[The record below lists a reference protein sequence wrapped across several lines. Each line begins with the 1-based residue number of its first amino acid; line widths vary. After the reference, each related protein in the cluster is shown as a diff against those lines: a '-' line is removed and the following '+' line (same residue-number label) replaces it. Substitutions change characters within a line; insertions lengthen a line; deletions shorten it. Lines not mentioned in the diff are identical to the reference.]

1 MHNTPALGVTQ
12 TLPEIFL
19 GIKLY
24 FIHLQVV
31 GLFQR
36 SLNLRHKPHSTA
48 QMGNKP
54 SILVS

>member
-1 MHNTPALGVTQ
+1 MHSTPALGATQ

-24 FIHLQVV
+24 FIHLQGVR
-31 GLFQR
+31 LFQR
-36 SLNLRHKPHSTA
+36 ILNPRHKPHSTA